1 MATAPSTT
9 NTQPTA
15 TQPAATQA
23 ELEQQISSRFSSL
36 SDRLQV
42 IGRYLLDQPQAVA
55 LGTAASI
62 AQAAG
67 VHASALVRFAN
78 AFAFTGF
85 SELQQ
90 LYKTQLLQNQPDYQ
104 QRIAAV
110 QQDHSVPAD
119 SAGLNYLQQISSANQ
134 QALNQLCQSIDASA
148 LSAATSLLAK
158 ARLIHLQGARRAFP
172 VVSYASYLLG
182 NTGLAVHLFDGTG
195 YMQQSALNLL
205 GADDVLLAVS
215 FAPYAAETQTVVQR
229 AKAVGCK
236 VLLITDSRVS
246 PLYQLA
252 DHTLL
257 VREAE
262 LHAFRSLS
270 ASMSLV
276 QALVLGLIHDHLG
289 HEQQTPEQ
297 TNAHCIKPELPNA

>member
-1 MATAPSTT
+1 MATTPSTT
-9 NTQPTA
+9 N

-78 AFAFTGF
+78 AFGFTGF

-90 LYKTQLLQNQPDYQ
+90 LYKTQLLQSQPDYQ

-134 QALNQLCQSIDASA
+134 QALNQLCQSIDATA
-148 LSAATSLLAK
+148 LSAATSLLAN

-289 HEQQTPEQ
+289 SDQ
-297 TNAHCIKPELPNA
+297 TNAQNIKPEQPNV

>member
-9 NTQPTA
+9 N

-78 AFAFTGF
+78 AFGFTGF

-90 LYKTQLLQNQPDYQ
+90 LYKTQLLQSQPDYQ

-134 QALNQLCQSIDASA
+134 QALNQLCQSIDATA
-148 LSAATSLLAK
+148 LSAATSLLAN

-289 HEQQTPEQ
+289 SDQ
-297 TNAHCIKPELPNA
+297 TNAQNIKPEQPNV

>member
-1 MATAPSTT
+1 MTTLQPDAFAPE
-9 NTQPTA
+9 PKLEID
-15 TQPAATQA
+15 TQA
-23 ELEQQISSRFSSL
+23 KLEQAISGRFCHL

-42 IGRYLLDQPQAVA
+42 IGRFLLDNPQTVA
-55 LGTAASI
+55 LGTAAAI

-78 AFAFTGF
+78 AFGFSGF

-90 LYKTQLLQNQPDYQ
+90 LYKNQLLGQTDYQ
-104 QRIAAV
+104 HRIAAV
-110 QQDHSVPAD
+110 QQDETVAAEQ
-119 SAGLNYLQQISSANQ
+119 AGLNYLQQISSANQ
-134 QALNQLCQSIDASA
+134 QALSQLCQSIDATA
-148 LSAATSLLAK
+148 LSAASSMLAK

-215 FAPYAAETQTVVQR
+215 FAPYAVETQTVVQR
-229 AKAVGCK
+229 ANAVGCK

-252 DHTLL
+252 DSALL

-270 ASMSLV
+270 ASMSLI
-276 QALVLGLIHDHLG
+276 QALVLGLIHDYLDPKPLPT
-289 HEQQTPEQ
+289 EP
-297 TNAHCIKPELPNA
+297 TNV

>member
-1 MATAPSTT
+1 MTTPQPDAPDLQHSLPITT
-9 NTQPTA
+9 QI
-15 TQPAATQA
+15 
-23 ELEQQISSRFSSL
+23 ELEQQISSRFSQL

-42 IGRYLLDQPQAVA
+42 IGRYLLDQPQTVA
-55 LGTAASI
+55 LGTAAAI

-78 AFAFTGF
+78 AFGFTGF

-90 LYKTQLLQNQPDYQ
+90 LYKHQLLQGQPDYQ
-104 QRIAAV
+104 HRIAAV
-110 QQDHSVPAD
+110 RQDHSVAAEQ
-119 SAGLNYLQQISSANQ
+119 AGLNYLQQISSANQ
-134 QALNQLCQSIDASA
+134 QALSQLCQSIDATA
-148 LSAATSLLAK
+148 LSDASAMLAK

-215 FAPYAAETQTVVQR
+215 FAPYAVETQTVVQR

-252 DHTLL
+252 DSALL

-276 QALVLGLIHDHLG
+276 QALVLGLIHDHLEP
-289 HEQQTPEQ
+289 EQQDLIAATSQPEQ
-297 TNAHCIKPELPNA
+297 PHV

>member
-1 MATAPSTT
+1 MTAL
-9 NTQPTA
+9 QPEA
-15 TQPAATQA
+15 FAPEPDLQIDTQA
-23 ELEQQISSRFSSL
+23 KLEQHISSRFSQL

-42 IGRYLLDQPQAVA
+42 IGRYLLDHPQTVA
-55 LGTAASI
+55 LGTAAAI

-78 AFAFTGF
+78 AFGFTGF

-90 LYKTQLLQNQPDYQ
+90 LYKNQLLLGQTDYQ
-104 QRIAAV
+104 HRIAAV
-110 QQDHSVPAD
+110 QQDHSVAAEH
-119 SAGLNYLQQISSANQ
+119 AGLNYLQQISSANQ
-134 QALNQLCQSIDASA
+134 QALSQLCQSIDATA
-148 LSAATSLLAK
+148 LSAASSMLAK

-215 FAPYAAETQTVVQR
+215 FAPYAVETQTVVQR
-229 AKAVGCK
+229 ANAVGCK

-252 DHTLL
+252 DSALL

-270 ASMSLV
+270 ASMSLI
-276 QALVLGLIHDHLG
+276 QALVLGLIHDYLDPKPLP
-289 HEQQTPEQ
+289 TEQ
-297 TNAHCIKPELPNA
+297 TNV

>member
-9 NTQPTA
+9 N

-78 AFAFTGF
+78 AFGFTGF

-90 LYKTQLLQNQPDYQ
+90 LYKIQLLQSQPDYQ

-148 LSAATSLLAK
+148 LSAATSLLAN

-289 HEQQTPEQ
+289 SDQ
-297 TNAHCIKPELPNA
+297 TNAQNIKPEQPNV

>member
-9 NTQPTA
+9 NTQLTA

-78 AFAFTGF
+78 AFGFTGF
-85 SELQQ
+85 TELQQ
-90 LYKTQLLQNQPDYQ
+90 LYKTQLLQSQPDYQ

-148 LSAATSLLAK
+148 LSAATSLLAN

-289 HEQQTPEQ
+289 SDQ
-297 TNAHCIKPELPNA
+297 TNAQNIKPEQPNV